1 MDILIL
7 MTYIIDINYWI
18 TGIIWH
24 LKSAQVWIF
33 AGSDFSCK
41 FWNEICLKS
50 GDIWIIWHIF
60 ESGQISTVYTH
71 TRLTALFLGLPGW
84 AGTRKVKTNLNF
96 TETRDSEWKWHQ
108 LGHMQ
113 VCISLQTDNRAST
126 PPVSF
131 FTGRMSF
138 LPLNHYRQS
147 TEDRFCCL
155 QSSIIAR
162 SI

>member
-7 MTYIIDINYWI
+7 VTYIIDINYWI

-84 AGTRKVKTNLNF
+84 AGTRKVKTNLDF
-96 TETRDSEWKWHQ
+96 TETRDSEWQWHQ
-108 LGHMQ
+108 LGI
-113 VCISLQTDNRAST
+113 CKSASRSRQITT
-126 PPVSF
+126 PAPHHSVF
-131 FTGRMSF
+131 
-138 LPLNHYRQS
+138 YRPDALAAAQPTAS
-147 TEDRFCCL
+147 KHWRQCTYIYIHTYKF
-155 QSSIIAR
+155 I
-162 SI
+162 